1 MKKINF
7 VTFITAVLLTVSIIM
22 CMTVGKG
29 DFVSTSASV
38 ISTKDEVVV
47 DEEMRG
53 LWVSYI
59 TLDMQGTDRS
69 FESFKSKFDKIVADA
84 SDFGCNTLIVQVRPF
99 CDALYKSEIFPT
111 SHVLTGTQGAD
122 IDYDALEYMCKSA
135 HNKGLKIHAWI
146 NPYRISSAGTPA
158 ALAKNNPYI
167 LDSTIGTE
175 LESGIYL
182 NPAKKAVRKLIVKGV
197 EEIVENYDV
206 DGIQFDDYFYPP
218 DCGNFD
224 EEEFNAYRKSV
235 GNITK
240 AMYIDQWRQNNV
252 NLMLSEVYRA
262 IKSINPNVVFG
273 ISPQGNID
281 NNYRIGADVKTWC
294 ENIGYADYICPQ
306 MYYSVENPTLKFEVS
321 LQNWKEFNY
330 HKNLKVYIGLG
341 AYKAGTDAD
350 GGTWLNNDNV
360 LATQLVLLRR
370 YGYDGYMIYDYS
382 ALVSDNAKKELTAF
396 RSII

>member
-7 VTFITAVLLTVSIIM
+7 VTLITAVLLTVSIIM
-22 CMTVGKG
+22 CMTIGK
-29 DFVSTSASV
+29 DEPVSTSASE
-38 ISTKDEVVV
+38 ITSENEVTI

-59 TLDMQGTDRS
+59 TIDMQATDRS
-69 FESFKSKFDKIVADA
+69 FESFKSKFDKIVTDA

-99 CDALYKSEIFPT
+99 CDALYKSEYFPT
-111 SHVLTGTQGAD
+111 SHVLSGIQGAD
-122 IDYDALEYMCKSA
+122 IDYDALEYMCKST
-135 HNKGLKIHAWI
+135 HNAGLSLHAWI
-146 NPYRISSAGTPA
+146 NPYRVSSAGTPSV
-158 ALAKNNPYI
+158 LAKSNPYMM
-167 LDSTIGTE
+167 DKTIGTE

-197 EEIVENYDV
+197 EEIVRNYDV

-224 EEEFNAYRKSV
+224 EEDFNTYRKSV
-235 GNITK
+235 GNIAK
-240 AMYIDQWRQNNV
+240 AMRIDQWRQNNV

-262 IKSINPNVVFG
+262 IKSTNPDVVFG

-281 NNYRIGADVKTWC
+281 NNYLIGADVKTWC

-306 MYYSVENPTLKFEVS
+306 MYYSVDNPALKFEVS
-321 LQNWKEFNY
+321 LQNWKEFDY
-330 HKNLKVYIGLG
+330 QKNMKVYIGLG

-350 GGTWLNNDNV
+350 SGTWLDKDNI

-382 ALVSDNAKKELTAF
+382 ALISDNAKNELAAF